1 MNLFKFLEIIGFWV
15 LGFVLFLIF
24 LFSAFV
30 FLFAIVGLIM
40 LPIVLCVVCGNIV
53 YILLYA
59 IAGIPILFYMFK
71 NVY

>member
-1 MNLFKFLEIIGFWV
+1 MNLVKFLEIIGLWV

-59 IAGIPILFYMFK
+59 VAGIPILFYMFK